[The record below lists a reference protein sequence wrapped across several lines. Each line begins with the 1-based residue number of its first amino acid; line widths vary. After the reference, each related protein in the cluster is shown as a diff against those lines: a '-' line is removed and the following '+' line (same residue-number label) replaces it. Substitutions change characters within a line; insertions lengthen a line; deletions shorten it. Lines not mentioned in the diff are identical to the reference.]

1 MRDHQIEMLEPM
13 LFRRWFS
20 NYIVNYNFAP
30 FVNGRSAHHSEIGF
44 SPADFFSREI
54 QGNKDE
60 DGSMIWHFPIA
71 GEDCEWFCI
80 RIPVDQEE

>member
-1 MRDHQIEMLEPM
+1 MRDHQVEMLEPM

-30 FVNGRSAHHSEIGF
+30 FVNGKSTHHEIGF

-60 DGSMIWHFPIA
+60 TGSMVWHFPIA
-71 GEDCEWFCI
+71 GEDFDWFCI
-80 RIPVDQEE
+80 RIPINPQ